1 MITAGRLEFFQ
12 KINKRTCPFIREVR
26 VYQTNETWQM
36 WSVLTCNFFY
46 DFLANLASTPQ
57 ENKDGKEQ
65 YSYIRG
71 FGFDEDGKKDTN
83 YRKFCKYHS
92 LSA

>member
-1 MITAGRLEFFQ
+1 
-12 KINKRTCPFIREVR
+12 
-26 VYQTNETWQM
+26 M

-83 YRKFCKYHS
+83 YRKFCKYHYCQHNSKYKKQS
-92 LSA
+92 LCNM